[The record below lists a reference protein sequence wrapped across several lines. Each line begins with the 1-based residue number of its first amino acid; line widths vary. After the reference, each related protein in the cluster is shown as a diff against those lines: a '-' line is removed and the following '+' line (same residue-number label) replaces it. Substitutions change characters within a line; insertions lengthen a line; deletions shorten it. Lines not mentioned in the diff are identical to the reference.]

1 LPAWLYCAA
10 QEVEVNPGDLILRR
24 CQEVV
29 DDSAL
34 DWDDNLYEAGM
45 DSLSLLE
52 LSDLLSVDAGISVQL
67 TELFNCVTATDIAA
81 LLQAQVPSGGPP

>member
-1 LPAWLYCAA
+1 
-10 QEVEVNPGDLILRR
+10 VNPGDLILRR

-34 DWDDNLYEAGM
+34 DWDDNLYQAGM

-52 LSDLLSVDAGISVQL
+52 LSDLLSADTGISVQL
-67 TELFNCVTATDIAA
+67 TELFNCVTPTDIAA
-81 LLQAQVPSGGPP
+81 LLQAQVPSGGSP